1 MLYFDEKWKP
11 MTKKITYTKEF
22 TVYDTDEGPYL
33 NNPKFQNVV
42 IEDLSL
48 TDEQMARLEK
58 VKNVESVGLIAVEQ
72 YVLDGTLT
80 EASPSMV
87 EQLQKED
94 AREMMLKY
102 VKVEEI
108 SAEEL
113 EQMKSMFKVYELDAF
128 YTVGEVINH
137 DGQLYK
143 IIQAHTSQSDWVPN
157 TTPALYT
164 KVVPPGAIP
173 QWIQPTG
180 AHDAY
185 ALGEKVLFEG
195 KTYESLI
202 SSNAYSPTAYPAG
215 WKLTS

>member
-42 IEDLSL
+42 IEDLAL

-58 VKNVESVGLIAVEQ
+58 VKKVETVGLLAVEQ
-72 YVLDGTLT
+72 YVMEGTRT

-102 VKVEEI
+102 VRIDEV

-113 EQMKSMFKVYELDAF
+113 EQMKSMFKIYEVDAY
-128 YTVGEVINH
+128 YTVGEVVNYE
-137 DGQLYK
+137 GEPYK
-143 IIQAHTSQSDWVPN
+143 VIQAHTSQSDWVPN

-164 KVVPPGAIP
+164 KVVPPGVIP
-173 QWIQPTG
+173 QWVQPTG

-185 ALGEKVLFEG
+185 ALGAKVLFNG
-195 KTYESLI
+195 KVYESLI
-202 SSNAYSPTAYPAG
+202 SANTYSPTAYPAG
-215 WKLTS
+215 WKLIS

>member
-33 NNPKFQNVV
+33 DNPKFQNVV

-58 VKNVESVGLIAVEQ
+58 VKNVETVGLLAVEQ
-72 YVLDGTLT
+72 YVMDGTRT

-94 AREMMLKY
+94 AREMMLKH
-102 VKVEEI
+102 VRIDEV

-113 EQMKSMFKVYELDAF
+113 EQMKSMFKVYEVDAY
-128 YTVGEVINH
+128 YTVGEVVNYE
-137 DGQLYK
+137 GELYK
-143 IIQAHTSQSDWVPN
+143 VIQAHTSQSDWVPN

-164 KVVPPGAIP
+164 KVVPPGVIP

>member
-11 MTKKITYTKEF
+11 MTKKITYTKEL
-22 TVYDTDEGPYL
+22 TVFDTDDAPYL

-42 IEDLSL
+42 IEEVSL

-58 VKNVESVGLIAVEQ
+58 VKNVETVGLLAVEQ
-72 YVLDGTLT
+72 YVMEGTRT

-102 VKVEEI
+102 VRIDEV

-113 EQMKSMFKVYELDAF
+113 EQMKSMFKVYEVDAY
-128 YTVGEVINH
+128 YTVGEVVNYE
-137 DGQLYK
+137 GELYK
-143 IIQAHTSQSDWVPN
+143 VIQAHTSQSDWVPN

-164 KVVPPGAIP
+164 KVVPPGVIP
-173 QWIQPTG
+173 QWVQPTG

-185 ALGEKVLFEG
+185 ALGAKVLFNG

-202 SSNAYSPTAYPAG
+202 SANTYSPTAYPAG

>member
-33 NNPKFQNVV
+33 DNPKFQNVV

-58 VKNVESVGLIAVEQ
+58 VKKVETVGLLAVEQ
-72 YVLDGTLT
+72 YVMDGTRT

-102 VKVEEI
+102 VRIDEV

-113 EQMKSMFKVYELDAF
+113 EQIKSMFKVYEVDSF
-128 YTVGEVINH
+128 YTIGEVINYE
-137 DGQLYK
+137 GQLYK
-143 IIQAHTSQSDWVPN
+143 IIQAHTSQQDWIPN

-164 KVVPPGAIP
+164 KVAPPGVIA
-173 QWIQPTG
+173 QWVQPTG

-185 ALGEKVLFEG
+185 NTGDKVIFET

-202 SSNAYSPTAYPAG
+202 EANVWSPIGYPQG
-215 WKLTS
+215 WKLIE